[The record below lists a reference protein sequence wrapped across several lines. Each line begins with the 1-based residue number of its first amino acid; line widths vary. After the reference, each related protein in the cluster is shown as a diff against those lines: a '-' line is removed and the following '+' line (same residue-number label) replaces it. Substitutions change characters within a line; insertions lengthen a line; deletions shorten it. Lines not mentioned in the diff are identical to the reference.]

1 MKEAQDNPWGS
12 IHIAKRNG
20 WKGDCEGDGVM
31 ADRRRKAGEEDARD
45 GQGNQVVK
53 SAGSGCKDL

>member
-1 MKEAQDNPWGS
+1 
-12 IHIAKRNG
+12 
-20 WKGDCEGDGVM
+20 M

>member
-31 ADRRRKAGEEDARD
+31 VDRRRKAGGIERRRKE
-45 GQGNQVVK
+45 G
-53 SAGSGCKDL
+53 